1 MQLFGA
7 MDWAPSDL
15 LVAFLLA
22 GALQNA
28 RRRAAVRAAL
38 GLEPDAEG
46 AAAIEGIAFRP
57 DF

>member
-1 MQLFGA
+1 